1 MKKIIFV
8 YFYKC
13 HNRIISNRNQNLK
26 REKMKYLPAEWQK
39 QRAVLMAFPHKDSDW
54 NDNLNSALVPFIR
67 IAQAI
72 AYAQPVYIIC
82 DKKDNIADLFCSTH
96 NMSFIEIATN
106 DTWIR
111 DFGYISIIENNEIKL
126 LDFTFDAWGGKFESF
141 LDNALNKTLHKKGYM
156 GITPLESIDFV
167 LEGGAIESDGLGTIL
182 TTSAC
187 LCNKNRNGGL
197 TKDEVEEKLVEYL
210 GAKKVLWLDYGYLA
224 GDDTDSHV
232 DTLARFVSV
241 DTIAYVQCQDKED
254 EHYDELKK
262 MEEQLKVF
270 KTFED
275 KKYNLIPLPMVSAK
289 FDTMGNRLPA
299 TYANF
304 LITNGALVYP
314 TYSVKEDK
322 IVHQIFQKL
331 FVDKE
336 IIPIECSRLI
346 EEGGSLHCSTMQ
358 IPF

>member
-1 MKKIIFV
+1 
-8 YFYKC
+8 
-13 HNRIISNRNQNLK
+13 
-26 REKMKYLPAEWQK
+26 MKYLPAEWQK
-39 QRAVLMAFPHKDSDW
+39 QRAILMAFPHKNSDW
-54 NDNLNSALVPFIR
+54 NNNLQTALVPFIR

-82 DKKDNIADLFCSTH
+82 DSKDDISDLFCSTR

-111 DFGYISIIENNEIKL
+111 DYGYISVVEDGEVKL
-126 LDFTFDAWGGKFESF
+126 LDFTFDAWGGKFEAK
-141 LDNALNKTLHKKGYM
+141 LDNLVNRTLHKKGYM

-167 LEGGAIESDGLGTIL
+167 LEGGAIESDGWGTIM

-187 LCNKNRNGGL
+187 LCNVNRNGGL
-197 TKDEVEEKLVEYL
+197 SKDEVEERLTAYL
-210 GAKKVLWLDYGYLA
+210 GAKRVFWLDHGYLA
-224 GDDTDSHV
+224 GDDTDSHI
-232 DTLARFVSV
+232 DTLARFVSEN
-241 DTIAYVQCQDKED
+241 TIMYVQCLDEED
-254 EHYDELKK
+254 EHYVELKK
-262 MEEQLKVF
+262 MEEQLKGF
-270 KTFED
+270 RTFED
-275 KKYNLIPLPMVSAK
+275 KPYSLIPLPMASAK
-289 FDTMGNRLPA
+289 FDDEGHRLPA

-304 LITNGALVYP
+304 SITNGALVYP

-322 IVHQIFQKL
+322 IVHKIFKD
-331 FVDKE
+331 FFADRE